1 MSTGGPQGP
10 DDAALGQA
18 SRMSDIDEVSRQTV
32 VKCMGRTFSAVAVDG
47 EVVIADVTDITRP
60 VRLGVARGRCA
71 DGRWR
76 IVGRHERDLL
86 TTASMLSAAGY
97 WAPVNCMIAR

>member
-1 MSTGGPQGP
+1 MFE
-10 DDAALGQA
+10 
-18 SRMSDIDEVSRQTV
+18 IDEVSRRTV

-60 VRLGVARGRCA
+60 VRLGAARERFA

-76 IVGRHERDLL
+76 IIGRHDQDLL
-86 TTASMLSAAGY
+86 TTGSLLSAVVAL
-97 WAPVNCMIAR
+97 WQDR

>member
-1 MSTGGPQGP
+1 MF
-10 DDAALGQA
+10 
-18 SRMSDIDEVSRQTV
+18 DIDDVAGRTI

-60 VRLGVARGRCA
+60 VALGVARGRRS

-76 IVGRHERDLL
+76 IVGRNDRDVLTTGSLL
-86 TTASMLSAAGY
+86 TAAVAL
-97 WAPVNCMIAR
+97 WQER